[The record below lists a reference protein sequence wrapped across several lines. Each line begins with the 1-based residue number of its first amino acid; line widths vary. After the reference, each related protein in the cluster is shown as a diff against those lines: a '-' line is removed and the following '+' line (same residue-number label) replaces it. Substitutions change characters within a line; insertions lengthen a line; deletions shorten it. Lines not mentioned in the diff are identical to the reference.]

1 MTLISSNTKVD
12 KHQPI
17 CVMLILFHGIMLPK
31 DSTWTRV
38 RRLLLLLQVLLLVH
52 QRLIVVMHLSNQ
64 IQQIRQTLTT
74 LSKLV
79 NLLSWYRVVL
89 MDGISIVNTEQM
101 TIDTKLVVLYGKEEL
116 VNLLVTHSLT
126 VGERSS

>member
-17 CVMLILFHGIMLPK
+17 CVMLIPFHGVILPK
-31 DSTWTRV
+31 DSTWTRG

-126 VGERSS
+126 VGERSN